1 MMKLSLLVLAA
12 AAVGCHSY
20 NYCSMS
26 RQHVLCGSSLSP
38 HCHGTSSQG
47 LATGVASAQQNF
59 IVNYHNELRAK
70 VAKGN
75 VRGQPKAANMRK
87 LTWDSD
93 LAATAQA
100 LANTC
105 QMQHSCGRCDMMNFC
120 TGMPHCHQIQG
131 NRFYWPGQ
139 NLAMGY
145 VQQKQISNDAWK
157 KMIDMWF
164 DEHSLMRSSLVSN
177 YKFGMKWGHY
187 SALVWGQTYKV
198 GCGAVMFRDSPH
210 DNSPFYKVL
219 YVCNYGDGGNMPG
232 DAVYKIGRACSACD
246 NGCSDGTLCN

>member
-1 MMKLSLLVLAA
+1 
-12 AAVGCHSY
+12 
-20 NYCSMS
+20 MS
-26 RQHVLCGSSLSP
+26 RQHVLCGGSSLSP

-100 LANTC
+100 LANSC
-105 QMQHSCGRCDMMNFC
+105 QMKHSC
-120 TGMPHCHQIQG
+120 TGMTKCHQTQG
-131 NRFYWPGQ
+131 SRFYWPGQ

-145 VQQKQISNDAWK
+145 VQQK
-157 KMIDMWF
+157 
-164 DEHSLMRSSLVSN
+164 
-177 YKFGMKWGHY
+177 
-187 SALVWGQTYKV
+187 
-198 GCGAVMFRDSPH
+198 
-210 DNSPFYKVL
+210 
-219 YVCNYGDGGNMPG
+219 
-232 DAVYKIGRACSACD
+232 
-246 NGCSDGTLCN
+246 